1 LLSTSQLWGEQMSLT
16 PNEIIERSRRLI
28 EDADVI
34 RAGLNA
40 RKTSADGIRAY
51 VHQTAD
57 AAIARADLAKVRA
70 LDAANTAPNN
80 RAGAEQRYEEAR
92 EIVENARMLSD
103 REEGHSVAEKK
114 DEWKEC
120 RITIDRFDKLL
131 VDLRKTGTGFITA
144 LIGASALF
152 LPKTPS
158 AEVAATSMPAMP
170 DNVWIKFSVFA
181 TIVVLIVGVYIVD
194 RIHQVFLE
202 SSVKRASELEQ
213 LIGYKITQDLTASV
227 GVWQAFVVGVFLYI
241 LMIVAVGAIFAVT
254 DVHNILP
261 LFRWP
266 PTFSQCV
273 TLTSAAAV
281 TFVAL
286 RAIWTSTMHWGWR
299 LVIAVLFATA
309 WVTAYYHL

>member
-1 LLSTSQLWGEQMSLT
+1 MYPNVIFPTSSCSAGRLLSTSQLWGEQMSLT

-51 VHQTAD
+51 VHETAD

-152 LPKTPS
+152 LPKTLPPKLRQLACRRCRITCGSSFRSSPPS
-158 AEVAATSMPAMP
+158 
-170 DNVWIKFSVFA
+170 
-181 TIVVLIVGVYIVD
+181 
-194 RIHQVFLE
+194 
-202 SSVKRASELEQ
+202 SS
-213 LIGYKITQDLTASV
+213 
-227 GVWQAFVVGVFLYI
+227 
-241 LMIVAVGAIFAVT
+241 
-254 DVHNILP
+254 
-261 LFRWP
+261 
-266 PTFSQCV
+266 
-273 TLTSAAAV
+273 
-281 TFVAL
+281 
-286 RAIWTSTMHWGWR
+286 
-299 LVIAVLFATA
+299 
-309 WVTAYYHL
+309 

>member
-1 LLSTSQLWGEQMSLT
+1 VDQVFGL
-16 PNEIIERSRRLI
+16 RHHRRL
-28 EDADVI
+28 D
-34 RAGLNA
+34 RGRLHCG
-40 RKTSADGIRAY
+40 SYPPGIS
-51 VHQTAD
+51 
-57 AAIARADLAKVRA
+57 
-70 LDAANTAPNN
+70 
-80 RAGAEQRYEEAR
+80 G
-92 EIVENARMLSD
+92 
-103 REEGHSVAEKK
+103 
-114 DEWKEC
+114 
-120 RITIDRFDKLL
+120 
-131 VDLRKTGTGFITA
+131 
-144 LIGASALF
+144 
-152 LPKTPS
+152 
-158 AEVAATSMPAMP
+158 
-170 DNVWIKFSVFA
+170 KFCE
-181 TIVVLIVGVYIVD
+181 TC
-194 RIHQVFLE
+194 
-202 SSVKRASELEQ
+202 SELEQ

-309 WVTAYYHL
+309 WVTAYYYL